1 MNDTTTTDLNLEGV
15 AHDARA
21 AVRELAEALRQSI
34 GSDLHALTVF
44 GAAATEHFGPRARVR
59 CVAVLRQVNVPALS
73 RLAPKGPHLGRHR
86 LEAPLI
92 VTPQYVTESLD
103 AFPIEFLEIHQVH
116 HTVLGPDIFADLEFR
131 DDHLRLQCEREF
143 KRMLIRLRQG
153 LLAAAG
159 KVAPLGELLNDLSGH
174 GARVLRGVLWLKG
187 DRRPH
192 PPHDLW
198 VQAGRILDQDLSA
211 LDRVDASAPPPTIA
225 EIERVYQT
233 LEKLAENVNAM

>member
-1 MNDTTTTDLNLEGV
+1 MNDATTTDLNLEGV

-34 GSDLHALTVF
+34 GPDLHALTVF
-44 GAAATEHFGPRARVR
+44 GAAATAHFGPRARVR
-59 CVAVLRQVNVPALS
+59 CVAVLQRISVPALS

-116 HTVLGPDIFADLEFR
+116 HTVLGPDIFADLKFR

-159 KVAPLGELLNDLSGH
+159 KVAQLAELLDDLSGH

-198 VQAGRILDQDLSA
+198 VQAGRILGQDLSA
-211 LDRVDASAPPPTIA
+211 LDRVDAAPPPPTIA

-233 LEKLAENVNAM
+233 LQKLAENVNVM